1 MVLKGMGHP
10 VKLGTGVAVAQE
22 LLMAEEVE

>member
-1 MVLKGMGHP
+1 MVLKDLGYT

-22 LLMAEEVE
+22 LLMK